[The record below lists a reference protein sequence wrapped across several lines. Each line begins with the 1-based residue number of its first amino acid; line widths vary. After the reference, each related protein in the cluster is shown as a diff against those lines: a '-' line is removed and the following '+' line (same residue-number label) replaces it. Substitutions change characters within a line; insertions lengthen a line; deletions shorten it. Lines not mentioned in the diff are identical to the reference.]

1 MFSRKSLSIF
11 STLRNY
17 SSSTSKIQ
25 KVTLI
30 PGDGIGPEIS
40 ESVKRVFSAVKAP
53 IEWETVVVDAN
64 TGISK
69 EVIESISRNKIGLKG
84 PISTP
89 IGTGHQSLNLGLRK
103 TFNLYANIRPCV
115 SIPGHK
121 TRYNNV
127 NTVVVRENTEGEYS
141 GIENQPV
148 KGVAQSIKIIT
159 KEASTRIAHYAFQY
173 ALANGRKKVSCIHK
187 ANIMKQSDGLFVKSC
202 REVST
207 RYPSIKYEELTIDNN
222 CMQLVLDPN
231 QMDVMV
237 LPNLYGDIVSDLCAG
252 LIGGL
257 GLTPSG
263 NIGENGSAIFEAV
276 HGTAP
281 DIAGKNLANP
291 TALILSS
298 IMMLRH
304 LGHFHEASI
313 IENAVLNTL
322 TEGKVKTGDLGG
334 KSTCSEYT
342 DELVKR
348 ITESLNK

>member
-1 MFSRKSLSIF
+1 MV
-11 STLRNY
+11 LRNY
-17 SSSTSKIQ
+17 STQPIQ

-30 PGDGIGPEIS
+30 PGDGIGLEIS
-40 ESVKRVFSAVKAP
+40 ESVKKVFAAAKVP

-69 EVIESISRNKIGLKG
+69 EVAESIRKNKIGLKG

-103 TFNLYANIRPCV
+103 TFGLYANVRPCL

-121 TRYNNV
+121 TRYDDV
-127 NTVVVRENTEGEYS
+127 NTVVIRENTEGEYS
-141 GIENQPV
+141 GIENMPV

-159 KEASTRIAHYAFQY
+159 KEASTRIANYAFQY
-173 ALANGRKKVSCIHK
+173 ALANGRKKVTCIHK

-202 REVST
+202 REVAT
-207 RYPSIKYEELTIDNN
+207 RYPTVKYEELTIDNN
-222 CMQLVLDPN
+222 CMQLVLNPA
-231 QMDVMV
+231 QLDVMV

-263 NIGENGSAIFEAV
+263 NIGENGTAIFEAV

-281 DIAGKNLANP
+281 DIAGQNKANP
-291 TALILSS
+291 TALLLSG

-304 LGHFHEASI
+304 LGLNTHANK
-313 IENAVLNTL
+313 IESAVLTTL
-322 TEGKVKTGDLGG
+322 GEGKIMTGDMGG
-334 KSTCSEYT
+334 KSSCTDYT
-342 DELVKR
+342 DELCRK
-348 ITESLNK
+348 IQNAN